1 MTGMALLHNVSRFRG
16 TIVEAFP

>member
-1 MTGMALLHNVSRFRG
+1 MYLDFRG